1 MILAGDIGG
10 TNTRLA
16 LCERNGGGFR
26 TTAEEN
32 YASAAF
38 SRLEEIVE
46 KFLGGK
52 SNKIERA
59 CFGVAGLVTGEVVEL
74 ANLPWTIDARAM
86 KNLLA
91 IEHISLINDLEA
103 NAYGLQELGEPD
115 FVILNQGAVNSTGNG
130 AIIAAGTGLGEAGLY
145 FEEGAS
151 GKFRP
156 FPSEGGHA
164 DFAPRSDFEIELL
177 RFLFVKFG
185 RVSVERV
192 VSGQGLRNIYEFLRE
207 TKKAEEPVW
216 LAQEIA
222 AGDDAAAIISKYGIE
237 GKAAICELTLET
249 FVSLYG
255 AEAGN
260 LALKMLATGGVFLSG
275 GIAPK
280 ILPKLREPTFL
291 ESFQAKGR
299 MRGLMEK
306 IPVRVVTNDK
316 AALLGAA
323 HFAFYES

>member
-16 LCERNGGGFR
+16 LCEQNDSSFR
-26 TTAEEN
+26 TIVEEN

-38 SRLEEIVE
+38 SGLDEIVE
-46 KFLGGK
+46 KFLGDK

-59 CFGVAGLVTGEVVEL
+59 CFGVAGPVTGEVVEL
-74 ANLPWTIDARAM
+74 ANLSWTIDARAM

-103 NAYGLQELGEPD
+103 NAYGLQELGKAD
-115 FVILNQGAVNSTGNG
+115 FVILHEGAVNPTGNG

-164 DFAPRSDFEIELL
+164 DFAPRNDFEIELL
-177 RFLFVKFG
+177 RFLLVKFG
-185 RVSVERV
+185 RISVERI

-207 TKKAEEPVW
+207 TKR
-216 LAQEIA
+216 
-222 AGDDAAAIISKYGIE
+222 
-237 GKAAICELTLET
+237 
-249 FVSLYG
+249 
-255 AEAGN
+255 
-260 LALKMLATGGVFLSG
+260 LKNQLGLLKKSRRVTML
-275 GIAPK
+275 
-280 ILPKLREPTFL
+280 RQ
-291 ESFQAKGR
+291 SFQNMESKEKPQFAKSR
-299 MRGLMEK
+299 LKHSFRFTARKRE
-306 IPVRVVTNDK
+306 I
-316 AALLGAA
+316 
-323 HFAFYES
+323 